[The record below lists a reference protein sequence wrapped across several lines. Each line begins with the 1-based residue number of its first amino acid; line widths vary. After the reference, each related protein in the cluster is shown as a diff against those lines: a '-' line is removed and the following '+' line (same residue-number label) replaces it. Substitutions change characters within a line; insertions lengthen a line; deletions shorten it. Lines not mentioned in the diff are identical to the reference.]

1 MQTERKA
8 LLFSKLLKGFD
19 GLLDDETYYNILCG
33 IGMTNDEIEAEGI
46 DLTEQYPRRY
56 AALDELCERLSTFV
70 EHTAEQYAVQ
80 LRCGERTSVYLAG
93 QARDFD
99 IDMEDNGML
108 WDTVMDMLGERLK
121 DYSLD
126 MEVDEGDLILIPK
139 QSAQSEKIKKV
150 VDFIISDGTQSTSS
164 GNWILYL
171 GEFSDII
178 TPEELTAH
186 AEGICAMLEQREE
199 VAEVLFDGESF
210 DVCYYLDFCP
220 NCKEDMG
227 EESSP
232 AMKL

>member
-19 GLLDDETYYNILCG
+19 GLLDDETYYSILRG
-33 IGMTNDEIEAEGI
+33 IGMANDEIEAEGI
-46 DLTEQYPRRY
+46 DLTEQYPQRY

-80 LRCGERTSVYLAG
+80 LRRGERASVYLAG
-93 QARDFD
+93 QAKDFD
-99 IDMEDNGML
+99 IDMEGNGML

-121 DYSLD
+121 DYALD
-126 MEVDEGDLILIPK
+126 MEVDEGELILIPK
-139 QSAQSEKIKKV
+139 QPEQSEKIKNV
-150 VDFIISDGTQSTSS
+150 VDYIISDGTQNTSS
-164 GNWILYL
+164 GNWIFYL
-171 GEFSDII
+171 KDFFDI
-178 TPEELTAH
+178 TPEELTAN
-186 AEGICAMLEQREE
+186 ADEICTMLEQRKE
-199 VAEVLFDGESF
+199 VAEVSFDGESF

-232 AMKL
+232 TMKL

>member
-8 LLFSKLLKGFD
+8 LLFSKLLKSFD
-19 GLLDDETYYNILCG
+19 GLLDDETYYSILRG
-33 IGMTNDEIEAEGI
+33 IGMSNDEIEAEGI
-46 DLTEQYPRRY
+46 DLSEQYPHRY

-70 EHTAEQYAVQ
+70 EHTAEQYAGQ
-80 LRCGERTSVYLAG
+80 LRRGERASVYLAG
-93 QARDFD
+93 QAKDFD
-99 IDMEDNGML
+99 IDMEGNGML

-121 DYSLD
+121 EYALD

-139 QSAQSEKIKKV
+139 RPEQSEKIKNAIEH
-150 VDFIISDGTQSTSS
+150 IISDGTQNTSS

-171 GEFSDII
+171 GEFPDI
-178 TPEELTAH
+178 TPEELTTH
-186 AEGICAMLEQREE
+186 ADEICAMLEQREE
-199 VAEVLFDGESF
+199 VAEVSFDGESF

-227 EESSP
+227 KESSP